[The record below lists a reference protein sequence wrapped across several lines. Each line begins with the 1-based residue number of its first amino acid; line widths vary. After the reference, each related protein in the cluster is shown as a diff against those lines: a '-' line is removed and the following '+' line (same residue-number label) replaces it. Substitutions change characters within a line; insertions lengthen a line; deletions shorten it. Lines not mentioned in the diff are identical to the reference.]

1 MELGRSSYAPHAALL
16 FVYTVLWMV
25 IVFLLRQIF
34 VRSCY
39 ETKTLA
45 SERPETCTGTSLGRQ
60 KNSSVRYN
68 TQIMDEIETEVG
80 GLITI

>member
-1 MELGRSSYAPHAALL
+1 
-16 FVYTVLWMV
+16 MV

-45 SERPETCTGTSLGRQ
+45 SERPETSTGTSLGRQ